1 MKCVWIA
8 LSGIGVSETFLVK
21 SLEDLRAISQ
31 VTALCTGDKSAYH
44 VQDIQYD
51 GLGWNEIPEFSLAQ
65 KINNRFNRH
74 ILRKRPKL
82 IETRRIRSEIRL
94 SKLNHHEWDFAYLH
108 YGPIVSYVAPFFAK
122 HEIPFFLQV
131 HGYDVSK
138 KFADREYR
146 EDFLKYGNKAHA
158 VICNSNHLK
167 RLCILAGINS
177 DKVKVVRN
185 GLSGDTITPGSSQK
199 TKFPS
204 FVQFGRLTPKKNPI
218 ATLLAFNIVAQK
230 HEDARLTFIGSG
242 PEEHRLKEF
251 ITRLQLEKNV
261 EVLPAMKREA
271 ALSIVEEKWV
281 YCQHSVS
288 ALDGDHEGFPNSIAE
303 AALLEMA
310 IVSTRHNGIPEQ
322 IIEGKTGLLVNE
334 YDYEAMGAEM
344 LKLVNNKALRLALG
358 TEARKLI
365 LQLCDPKNRT
375 KEVESLIRNS
385 LSID

>member
-8 LSGIGVSETFLVK
+8 LSGIGISETFLVK

-31 VTALCTGDKSAYH
+31 VTALCTGTKSAYT
-44 VQDIQYD
+44 VQDIEYD
-51 GLGWNEIPEFSLAQ
+51 GLGWIETQEFSLVQ
-65 KINNRFNRH
+65 KIHNRFNRH
-74 ILRKRPKL
+74 ILGKRPKL
-82 IETRRIRSEIRL
+82 LETRRIRSEIRL
-94 SKLNHHEWDFAYLH
+94 SKLNHREWDFAYLH
-108 YGPIVSYVAPFFAK
+108 YGPIVSYVAPFFVK
-122 HEIPFFLQV
+122 HDIPFFLQV

-138 KFADREYR
+138 KFADSRYR
-146 EDFLKYGNKAHA
+146 EDFLKFGNKAQA
-158 VICNSNHLK
+158 IICNSNHLK

-185 GLSGDTITPGSSQK
+185 GLSGDTITPRYSKK

-218 ATLLAFNIVAQK
+218 ATLLAFNIVAHK

-251 ITRLQLEKNV
+251 ITRLQLEKKV

-271 ALSIVEEKWV
+271 ALTIVEEKWV

-334 YDYEAMGAEM
+334 FDYEAMGEAM
-344 LKLVNNKALRLALG
+344 LKLVKNADLRLSIG
-358 TEARKLI
+358 QEARKHI
-365 LQLCDPKNRT
+365 LNLCDSENRT
-375 KEVESLIRNS
+375 KEIENLIRNS
-385 LSID
+385 LGM